1 MENTNENQNFSGE
14 EKNSPNEAEFSAE
27 SSQTSKNKQMF
38 LYGFGALIFIVLVF
52 TGIFGFMRVRA
63 GAADNFAYYSAKFM
77 HLPLVSVNG
86 QKIYYVDYLDDLKA
100 IQTMKSYE
108 EQNSQGAIIDL
119 TQEQMSDQVIWRL
132 ANNLLVSQVSKDL
145 NIKVEKGDIDEL
157 KKEVLEQFES
167 EEELEKELI
176 KRYGWN
182 MQAYE
187 KKVIRPF
194 VLQTKV
200 AEAIQTDKNS
210 LDEIRQKAQDI
221 LEQIKAGADFEEM
234 ARLYGEDGTRETGGD
249 LGWFG
254 KGEMIPQFEFAAF
267 ALKKGE
273 LAQDLVETEFGFH
286 ILKVYDTKTERV
298 KNESGVWINEPK
310 VKASH
315 ILFMYPSFEKYMDGY
330 LKNAEI
336 KFYSKIHN
344 PFEVSV
350 EQTIITE

>member
-1 MENTNENQNFSGE
+1 MENTIENQNFSGE

-167 EEELEKELI
+167 EE
-176 KRYGWN
+176 
-182 MQAYE
+182 
-187 KKVIRPF
+187 
-194 VLQTKV
+194 
-200 AEAIQTDKNS
+200 
-210 LDEIRQKAQDI
+210 
-221 LEQIKAGADFEEM
+221 
-234 ARLYGEDGTRETGGD
+234 
-249 LGWFG
+249 
-254 KGEMIPQFEFAAF
+254 
-267 ALKKGE
+267 
-273 LAQDLVETEFGFH
+273 
-286 ILKVYDTKTERV
+286 
-298 KNESGVWINEPK
+298 
-310 VKASH
+310 
-315 ILFMYPSFEKYMDGY
+315 
-330 LKNAEI
+330 
-336 KFYSKIHN
+336 
-344 PFEVSV
+344 
-350 EQTIITE
+350 